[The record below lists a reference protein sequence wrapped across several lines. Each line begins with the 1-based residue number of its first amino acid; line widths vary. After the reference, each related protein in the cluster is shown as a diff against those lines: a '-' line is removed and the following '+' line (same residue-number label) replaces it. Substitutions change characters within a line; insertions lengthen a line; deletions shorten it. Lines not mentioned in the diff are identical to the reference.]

1 MLVISIITMIIILN
15 IVIIIFS
22 INNKNNSDSLNR
34 ENCPGHLLERK
45 LRGSLTYLHASSQL
59 NIVFEAV
66 TQNRIYRIP
75 WHHAGTPSGPMDS
88 VHFLSRT

>member
-15 IVIIIFS
+15 IVIIVFS

-66 TQNRIYRIP
+66 TQNRSTGFLGIMQG
-75 WHHAGTPSGPMDS
+75 HHLVLWTLYI
-88 VHFLSRT
+88 F